1 MAKGSGGGGSGP
13 TVAKA
18 YVAIIPTTKDAQKN
32 ISKSLIPEM
41 EAASDDAGKAGGES
55 LVGSLGSALSAGV
68 SKVAA
73 AAKVVAGAG
82 VAALGALT
90 TAAYG
95 AFSDWEQL
103 SGGVQTIFGDAA
115 ADTVI
120 ANARRAFGTVQMS
133 ANDYLDTVTSFSA
146 SLIQSLG
153 GDTEAAAHMADM
165 AVSDMADNA
174 NKMGSDIASIQVAY
188 QGFAKQNYSMLDNL
202 KLGYGGTQQEMYRL
216 LQDAASL
223 NEEFAQTADFSID
236 DKGHLSAG
244 FADITRAIHIVQENM
259 GIAGASAQE
268 AATTLEGSFNMMSA
282 SWQNL
287 LVAFGEGTP
296 EAIKPAVDNLI
307 SSVGIWLKNAIPRI
321 GIIISGIVSYLP
333 TLARDIIAAL
343 PGIVSDISNAFV
355 EQAGTI
361 DLGSMLKPV
370 IDIAMENSLV
380 ASIVSFGG
388 RIAEAFRAVFGE
400 VDLAATFDTI
410 RAAVDTAMGV
420 IMRVIQSV
428 QMAFASL
435 IDSIDTATIISVME
449 GLKQIGEALVGVLTS
464 IGNIVA
470 DVVVGLLWPTLQGI
484 WSFVS
489 GIILPGVISLW
500 ETIQPG
506 IMMVIGMLG
515 QVFDWIS
522 QLVSGLVS
530 ALVPAI
536 ALILEIAAPVIQG
549 LMDGIGDIL
558 GALIS
563 SIAEMW
569 ATIEPFVSRVVADLS
584 GFFTELGNWIRAVW
598 PVVSWV
604 ANQIGQG
611 ISIVVQTI
619 TSMVSGLISGISDII
634 KGIIGVITGI
644 ASVIYDLIT
653 GNFDALRSDF
663 AGLVDSIGSIFW
675 GVIEVITSPFRYAFN
690 QIRKLWNSTIGG
702 MNFTVPDW
710 VPGIGGKSFGL
721 PKLASGGILT
731 HGGTVM
737 VGEAGPEILSLP
749 SGARVAPLD
758 AASATSGE
766 TTYSVVVGDVDIT
779 DDDQVRRVTREYLG
793 FLASIARPGAVA
805 I

>member
-41 EAASDDAGKAGGES
+41 ESASDDAGKAGGES

-103 SGGVQTIFGDAA
+103 SGGVKTIFGDAA

-120 ANARRAFGTVQMS
+120 ANAKRAFGTVQMS
-133 ANDYLDTVTSFSA
+133 ANAYLDTVTSFSA

-188 QGFAKQNYSMLDNL
+188 QGFAKQNFSMLDNL

-236 DKGHLSAG
+236 DKGHLTAS
-244 FADITRAIHIVQENM
+244 FADITKAIHIIQQEW
-259 GIAGASAQE
+259 GIAGASADE

-287 LVAFGEGTP
+287 LVAFGEGTT
-296 EAIKPAVDNLI
+296 EAIKPAVDSLI

-343 PGIVSDISNAFV
+343 PGIVSDISNALV
-355 EQAGTI
+355 EQVGSI
-361 DLGSMLKPV
+361 DLSSMLGPMM
-370 IDIAMENSLV
+370 DGAMENGLI

-388 RIAEAFRAVFGE
+388 RIGEAFRAVFGE
-400 VDLAATFDTI
+400 VDIESI
-410 RAAVDTAMGV
+410 RGAVETAMGV

-464 IGNIVA
+464 IGSIVA

-489 GIILPGVISLW
+489 DIILPGVMSLW

-506 IMMVIGMLG
+506 IMMVIGMLD

-522 QLVSGLVS
+522 QLVSGIVS
-530 ALVPAI
+530 FLVPAI
-536 ALILEIAAPVIQG
+536 AMILEIAAPVIQG

-653 GNFDALRSDF
+653 GNFDALRADF

-690 QIRKLWNSTIGG
+690 QIKKLWNSTIGG

-710 VPGIGGKSFGL
+710 VPGIGGKSFGM
-721 PKLASGGILT
+721 PKLAEGGILT

-758 AASATSGE
+758 AVSATSGE
-766 TTYSVVVGDVDIT
+766 TTYSVVVGNVDIT
-779 DDDQVRRVTREYLG
+779 DDDQVRRVTREYLE